1 MIDKFSTKWV
11 AAGLLGVSILALAV
25 GLLATVNTVNSTQT
39 PAIVADKKEK
49 SQLLSALGKIAK
61 GDTLMYISLSGPI
74 MMQEED
80 SGLFG
85 NSESNAVKARK
96 ALEAVREDKSVKGVL
111 LMVNSPGGTV
121 GMSQELNAAV
131 ARLEKEK
138 PVVAYFGDVSASG
151 GYYTSVAATKI
162 VANPGTLTG
171 SIGVIISTLNFRDL
185 MTDKLGV
192 AAYTF
197 KSGKYKDLL
206 SPYRKPSSEE
216 LALVQALIDTSYE
229 QFLNAVIQGRTKYV
243 DDPEKKK
250 EMIAKIKSVA
260 DGRIL
265 VGSEA
270 KKMGLVDE
278 IGDIDVAYELL
289 NRMAK
294 ERFKIKGKDRL
305 PLEEYSDTPSLMEM
319 LGFSA
324 KASLPSAS
332 SASPLD
338 SYVPFSMK
346 HPNQPLWIME

>member
-11 AAGLLGVSILALAV
+11 SAGLLAVSILALVV
-25 GLLATVNTVNSTQT
+25 GLFAAVNMSGKPEK
-39 PAIVADKKEK
+39 PAISTEKKDK
-49 SQLLSALGKIAK
+49 SRLLSALGDITK

-74 MMQEED
+74 IMQAQD

-96 ALEAVREDKSVKGVL
+96 ALEAALENKSVKGVL
-111 LMVNSPGGTV
+111 LAINSPGGTV

-131 ARLEKEK
+131 TRLEKEK

-151 GYYTSVAATKI
+151 GYYTGAAATKI

-171 SIGVIISTLNFRDL
+171 SIGVIISTLNFREL
-185 MTDKLGV
+185 FNEKLGV
-192 AAYTF
+192 ESYTI

-206 SPYRKPSSEE
+206 NPYRKPSAEE
-216 LALVQALIDTSYE
+216 LALVQDLIDTSYD
-229 QFLNAVIQGRTKYV
+229 QFLNAVIEGRTRYV
-243 DDPEKKK
+243 DDPAKKK
-250 EMIAKIKSVA
+250 AIIANIKSVA
-260 DGRIL
+260 DGRVL
-265 VGSEA
+265 VGEEA
-270 KKMGLVDE
+270 RKMNLVDE

-289 NRMAK
+289 NRMAR

-305 PLEEYSDTPSLMEM
+305 PLEEYSDTPSLLEI
-319 LGFSA
+319 LGLSA
-324 KASLPSAS
+324 KVPLPPVR

-338 SYVPFSMK
+338 PYVPFSLK